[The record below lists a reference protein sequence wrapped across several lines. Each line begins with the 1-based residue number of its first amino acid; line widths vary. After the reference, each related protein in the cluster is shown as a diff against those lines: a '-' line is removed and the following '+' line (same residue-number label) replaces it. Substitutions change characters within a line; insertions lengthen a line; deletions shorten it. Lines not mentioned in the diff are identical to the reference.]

1 VERNNLEVTFL
12 LQIISVLIILAAS
25 SIPIHFALKIKTER
39 QRILSSFLFAAL
51 IAYSIHTL
59 LESFELVNYQ
69 LFTRLCFIVAA
80 FGLMAAYSL
89 YQFRTNHALIGGFF
103 GIAMIMAFGMW
114 MAGEL
119 VEAVTITTTITD
131 ADTDTHTEADEE
143 QHGINKTIDTISSMV
158 MAGFGIFLI
167 ARFFWLQS
175 VMPIEPKY
183 MRS

>member
-1 VERNNLEVTFL
+1 VERTNLEVTFL
-12 LQIISVLIILAAS
+12 IQIISVLIVLAAS

-69 LFTRLCFIVAA
+69 FFTRLCFIVAA

-89 YQFRTNHALIGGFF
+89 YQFRSNHVLIGGVF
-103 GIAMIMAFGMW
+103 GIAMIAAFGMW

-119 VEAVTITTTITD
+119 VEAVTITTNTIAD
-131 ADTDTHTEADEE
+131 ADTHTEADEE

-175 VMPIEPKY
+175 VMSIEPKY